1 MMEDVLLLT
10 IEAVAERC
18 CAAVV
23 DGNEQGPKSKQGK
36 TEVVKA
42 LQLQWVV

>member
-1 MMEDVLLLT
+1 MMNDVLLLT

-23 DGNEQGPKSKQGK
+23 DRNEQGPKSKQGK
-36 TEVVKA
+36 TEVVRA
-42 LQLQWVV
+42 LQRQWFV